1 MYSIWGWLRSY
12 MAAQCSRLAALCS
25 QSAAKMQPNGV
36 IPGKLGTL
44 GAILAARVQPGCVVH
59 PKFCLKTAPNEAF
72 GCIPAAHLQP
82 KMKKL
87 KPSKTDVSIAFG
99 TFKNL
104 GVPLFIKFCDE
115 KFFGCF
121 FRLHIGG

>member
-1 MYSIWGWLRSY
+1 MMCDSGTNTRNKRDAYLYLNG
-12 MAAQCSRLAALCS
+12 CT
-25 QSAAKMQPNGV
+25 MQPNGA
-36 IPGKLGTL
+36 IPGRLGTL
-44 GAILAARVQPGCVVH
+44 GAFLAARVQPGCIVH
-59 PKFCLKTAPNEAF
+59 PKFCLKTAPIEAF